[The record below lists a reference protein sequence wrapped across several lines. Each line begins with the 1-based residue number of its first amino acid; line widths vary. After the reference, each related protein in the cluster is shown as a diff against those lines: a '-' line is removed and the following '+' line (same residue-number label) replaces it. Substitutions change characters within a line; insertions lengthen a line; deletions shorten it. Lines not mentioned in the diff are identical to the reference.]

1 MFDLERIQAY
11 HKEYCGFGL
20 WHDRKNVEYLQ
31 NSVGCLYEKGLIS
44 FAFVENQN
52 TYFTIK
58 FENKE
63 VSRRLI
69 SIQKTLYIYYVLST
83 SEYRDQRK

>member
-1 MFDLERIQAY
+1 M
-11 HKEYCGFGL
+11 
-20 WHDRKNVEYLQ
+20 EYLQ

-69 SIQKTLYIYYVLST
+69 SIQKASSFTTYFLPLSMKT
-83 SEYRDQRK
+83 KENKHEALKGNTFE